1 MKWYQTYDGAFF
13 LAIGTMLMGVLGLLI
28 RYSYR
33 SRCTHVKCCC
43 LEIERDIAGEI
54 ESDEHVPLP
63 SSEKKE

>member
-1 MKWYQTYDGAFF
+1 MKWYQTYDSAFF

-43 LEIERDIAGEI
+43 LEIERDIAKEI
-54 ESDEHVPLP
+54 ESDEHVP